1 MHEENKFSV
10 GDLVEY
16 ADELPFAK
24 HQNNVGVVVEVL
36 KFKDEWER
44 IESDESPEYAKGF
57 LEELRMYHALR
68 TVEKQPDVYP
78 EDRQQLLEKMLS
90 WEDDLI
96 LDEQTYLVKVV
107 WTNGEIYIEH
117 PADLN
122 LVLKIKEVPNGE
134 E

>member
-1 MHEENKFSV
+1 
-10 GDLVEY
+10 
-16 ADELPFAK
+16 
-24 HQNNVGVVVEVL
+24 
-36 KFKDEWER
+36 
-44 IESDESPEYAKGF
+44 
-57 LEELRMYHALR
+57 
-68 TVEKQPDVYP
+68 
-78 EDRQQLLEKMLS
+78 MLS

>member
-1 MHEENKFSV
+1 MHQSDKFSV

-16 ADELPFAK
+16 AKDLPFAK
-24 HQNNVGVVVEVL
+24 HQNNVGVVIEVMR
-36 KFKDEWER
+36 FKEEWER
-44 IESDESPEYAKGF
+44 IESDKSPEYAKGF

-68 TVEKQPDVYP
+68 TVEKQPEVYP
-78 EDRQQLLEKMLS
+78 EDRQQLLEKMIS
-90 WEDDLI
+90 CDDVV
-96 LDEQTYLVKVV
+96 LDEETYLIKVV
-107 WTNGEIYIEH
+107 WTNGETYIEH